1 MIGELIHIDKI
12 LTLALNGSISL
23 FLDGVAT
30 SATATLTWI
39 PLAVVFLYIVIK
51 NNDMSGIFMIV
62 AAVGLCIFIAD
73 QTASTIFKPMICR
86 YRPANDPQLMYLVD
100 IVNDYR
106 GGRYGFFSS
115 HAANTF
121 AVATFCSLLVRYRN
135 LSIGLFS
142 WAVLNCWTRV
152 YLGVHYVGDLIVGT
166 FFGLIVGA
174 CVYGVFVR
182 LRKHKT
188 TLPRYYSETQT
199 MTGYAIKDIQVLILV
214 LVSTYIYVLF
224 SALFIR

>member
-1 MIGELIHIDKI
+1 MIGELIHIDEI
-12 LTLALNGSISL
+12 LTLVLNGSNSL

-51 NNDMSGIFMIV
+51 NNDMSGIFMVII
-62 AAVGLCIFIAD
+62 AVGLCIFIAD

-86 YRPANDPQLMYLVD
+86 YRPTNDPQLMYLVD

-121 AVATFCSLLVRYRN
+121 AVATFCALLIRHRMLTV
-135 LSIGLFS
+135 GLFS
-142 WAVLNCWTRV
+142 WAILNCWTRV
-152 YLGVHYVGDLIVGT
+152 YLGVHYVGDLTVGMI
-166 FFGLIVGA
+166 FGLIAGA
-174 CVYGVFVR
+174 FVYGMFAR
-182 LRKHKT
+182 LRKHRT
-188 TLPRYYSETQT
+188 MLPRYYSGTQT
-199 MTGYAIKDIQVLILV
+199 MTGYAIKDIQILILA
-214 LVSTYIYVLF
+214 LVSTYVYVLF

>member
-12 LTLALNGSISL
+12 LTLALNGSFSL

-51 NNDMSGIFMIV
+51 NNDMSGIFMVIV
-62 AAVGLCIFIAD
+62 AVGLCIFIAD

-121 AVATFCSLLVRYRN
+121 AVATFCALLVRYR
-135 LSIGLFS
+135 LLPIGLFS
-142 WAVLNCWTRV
+142 WAILNCWTRV
-152 YLGVHYVGDLIVGT
+152 YLGVHYFGDLIVGM
-166 FFGLIVGA
+166 FFGIIVGA
-174 CVYGVFVR
+174 FVYGVFVR
-182 LRKHKT
+182 LRKHRT
-188 TLPRYYSETQT
+188 MLSRYYSETQT
-199 MTGYAIKDIQVLILV
+199 MTGYAIKDIQVLILA

-224 SALFIR
+224 SALFIK